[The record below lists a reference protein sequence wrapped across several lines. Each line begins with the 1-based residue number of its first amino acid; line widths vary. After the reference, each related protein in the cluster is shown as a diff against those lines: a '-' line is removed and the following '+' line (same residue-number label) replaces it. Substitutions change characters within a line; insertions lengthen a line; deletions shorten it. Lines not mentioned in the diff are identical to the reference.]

1 MELIRFTDMSKSQK
15 NLPDGEAKSKRII
28 KIVTWSLLVVVM
40 VLVVRFVASV
50 DFSALGDLLR
60 KTPVMLPLV
69 VLMSFISYAA
79 SNVAWSLCLS
89 VGGERSL
96 PFWRLFIY
104 RLIGDMLAPFN
115 PTGVVA
121 GETVKVMLM
130 RRDGISVEHALSS
143 VLTHRGLVILA
154 NVLMTIV
161 AIFYILMGSAIRGT
175 RGILVAL
182 GTVAVMALI
191 FYGLFR
197 LLVHPRL
204 LIGRTVDS
212 IARRTHW
219 SFLSEERIRK
229 TYAANLEAAR
239 FFHRHKRRFCLT
251 LGLCMVH
258 WVLGAMEF
266 FVIFTTLGL
275 DVTVMSA
282 IAVEMGVGVFKTLGS
297 VIPGQLG
304 IEEYGNKVM
313 LDLIGVQS
321 NEVWLAASL
330 MRRGRQLFWLAVAG
344 IASLVVYRR
353 RPELKSGE

>member
-182 GTVAVMALI
+182 GTVAVMVLI

-258 WVLGAMEF
+258 WIFGAMEF

-282 IAVEMGVGVFKTLGS
+282 IAVEMGVVSSRPSGRSSPGS
-297 VIPGQLG
+297 WASKSMVI
-304 IEEYGNKVM
+304 
-313 LDLIGVQS
+313 
-321 NEVWLAASL
+321 
-330 MRRGRQLFWLAVAG
+330 R
-344 IASLVVYRR
+344 
-353 RPELKSGE
+353 